1 MDIYGFVILFIVWL
15 VVFFLALK
23 SLTGKNLDGYLE
35 KLALKKKLPSKSKS
49 QVVGQLEKTMMQ
61 ISETSADFDLEVKDF
76 IAQMAHPDGD
86 GDSSKVL
93 SKLSDRI
100 SKHQLE
106 LYELNKKIYELS
118 RYH

>member
-1 MDIYGFVILFIVWL
+1 MDL
-15 VVFFLALK
+15 
-23 SLTGKNLDGYLE
+23 YLE
-35 KLALKKKLPSKSKS
+35 KLNIKKKIPVKSES
-49 QVVGQLEKTMMQ
+49 QRLTQLQQTMRL
-61 ISETSADFDLEVKDF
+61 ISETSADFDLQIKDF
-76 IAQMAHPDGD
+76 VAQIAQPETD

-100 SKHQLE
+100 SKHQIE